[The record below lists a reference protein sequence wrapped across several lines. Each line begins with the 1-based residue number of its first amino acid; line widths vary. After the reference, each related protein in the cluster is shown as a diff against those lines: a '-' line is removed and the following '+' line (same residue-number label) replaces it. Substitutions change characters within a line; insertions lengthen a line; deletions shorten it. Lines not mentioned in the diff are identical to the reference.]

1 MSSSQQRL
9 MQGMH
14 QDLSCPVCLKL
25 FQSPVT
31 TECGHTFCQACLARV
46 ATEESEGKTSP
57 SCPTCQ
63 AITKVEHLRINQQ
76 MEHLVESFRQVPR
89 DHCEEHLD
97 PLSVYCEQDRQVIC
111 GVCASL
117 GKHKGHNIIT
127 AAEAHQRMKKQLPQ
141 QQVQLQ
147 EAQIRK
153 EKTIALLNRQIAEV
167 EETVSRFK
175 HQVADQLGAMRS
187 YLGALES
194 SLGQEAERVK
204 QQASEALQNER
215 KTVTRYLDQLKQ
227 MELVLG
233 EVQDEPQT
241 EFLRKYCLVVSRL
254 QKILG
259 ESPPIAR
266 MDIQLPIISDEFK
279 FQVWRKMFRAI
290 MPGRGHTYRIRL
302 HIDFFEQLNL
312 PALSLELALENLT
325 FDPATAQA
333 NLVVSEDG
341 KRVEC
346 VEHKQAVSPD
356 DPQRF
361 DKSNCLVSRQSFSQG
376 EHYWEVTVEDKPRW
390 AVGLIS
396 AETGRKGRL
405 HATPSNGFWLVGCK
419 EGKSYEAYVEHKE
432 PRSLKLEG
440 KPSRIGIYLSFDDG
454 LLAFYNASDE
464 DNLVQLFAFHE
475 RFTGTVFPFFDV
487 CWHDKGKN
495 SQPLIIYTPESQER

>member
-1 MSSSQQRL
+1 MSSSKQRL
-9 MQGMH
+9 IQGMH

-31 TECGHTFCQACLARV
+31 TECGHTFCQDCLSRV
-46 ATEESEGKTSP
+46 SKDEEDKATT
-57 SCPTCQ
+57 CPTCQ
-63 AITKVEHLRINQQ
+63 TITKVEQLHINQQ
-76 MEHLVESFRQVPR
+76 MENLVQSFKQVPQ

-97 PLSVYCEQDRQVIC
+97 PLSVYCEQDQQVIC

-167 EETVSRFK
+167 EDTVSQFK
-175 HQVADQLGAMRS
+175 QQVSEQLGVMRA
-187 YLGALES
+187 YLGALEV
-194 SLGQEAERVK
+194 SLGREAERV
-204 QQASEALQNER
+204 QHQATDALQNER
-215 KTVTRYLDQLKQ
+215 KTMTRYLEQLRQ
-227 MELVLG
+227 METVLG
-233 EVQDEPQT
+233 EVQDKPQT
-241 EFLRKYCLVVSRL
+241 EFLRQYCLVASRL

-279 FQVWRKMFRAI
+279 FQVWRKMYRAL
-290 MPGRGHTYRIRL
+290 MPG
-302 HIDFFEQLNL
+302 
-312 PALSLELALENLT
+312 LENLT
-325 FDPATAQA
+325 FDPDTAQA

-346 VEHKQAVSPD
+346 VEHKQAVSVD

-361 DKSNCLVSRQSFSQG
+361 DKANCVVSCQSFSQG
-376 EHYWEVTVEDKPRW
+376 EHYWEVTVGDKPRW
-390 AVGLIS
+390 TLGVIS

-405 HATPSNGFWLVGCK
+405 NALPSHGIWVLGCK
-419 EGKSYEAYVEHKE
+419 DGKTYEAHVEHKE
-432 PRSLKLEG
+432 PRVLKLEQ
-440 KPSRIGIYLSFDDG
+440 KPTRIGIYLSFDDG
-454 LLAFYNASDE
+454 ILAFYDSSDE
-464 DNLVQLFAFHE
+464 DNLVQIFAFHE
-475 RFTGTVFPFFDV
+475 RFTGTLYPFFDP

-495 SQPLIIYTPESQER
+495 SQALVIYTPQTE

>member
-1 MSSSQQRL
+1 MSGSQQRL

-14 QDLSCPVCLKL
+14 QDLSCPICLKL

-46 ATEESEGKTSP
+46 ATEESEGKAAP

-63 AITKVEHLRINQQ
+63 ALTKVEQLRINQQ

-175 HQVADQLGAMRS
+175 HQVSDQLGVMRS

-194 SLGQEAERVK
+194 TLGQEAERVQ
-204 QQASEALQNER
+204 QQATEALQNER

-227 MELVLG
+227 MEMVLG
-233 EVQDEPQT
+233 DVQDEPQT
-241 EFLRKYCLVVSRL
+241 EFLRKYCLVASKL

-290 MPGRGHTYRIRL
+290 MP
-302 HIDFFEQLNL
+302 
-312 PALSLELALENLT
+312 ALENLT
-325 FDPATAQA
+325 LDPATAQA

-346 VEHKQAVSPD
+346 VEHKQAVSLD

-376 EHYWEVTVEDKPRW
+376 EHYWEVTVDDKPRW
-390 AVGLIS
+390 ALGLIS

-440 KPSRIGIYLSFDDG
+440 KPNRIGIYLSFDDG
-454 LLAFYNASDE
+454 LLAFYDASDE
-464 DNLVQLFAFHE
+464 DNLVQIFAFHE
-475 RFTGTVFPFFDV
+475 RFTGTVYPFFDV

-495 SQPLIIYTPESQER
+495 SQPLIIYTPESQE

>member
-1 MSSSQQRL
+1 MSISQQHL

-14 QDLSCPVCLKL
+14 QDLSCPVCLQL

-46 ATEESEGKTSP
+46 ATEGGEGKTSP

-63 AITKVEHLRINQQ
+63 NLTKVEQLRINQQ

-147 EAQIRK
+147 ETQIRK
-153 EKTIALLNRQIAEV
+153 EKMIALLNRQIAEV

-175 HQVADQLGAMRS
+175 HQVADQLGAMRT
-187 YLGALES
+187 YLGVLES
-194 SLGQEAERVK
+194 SLGQEAERVQ
-204 QQASEALQNER
+204 QQACEALQNER

-227 MELVLG
+227 MEVVLG

-290 MPGRGHTYRIRL
+290 MP
-302 HIDFFEQLNL
+302 
-312 PALSLELALENLT
+312 ALENLT

-333 NLVVSEDG
+333 NLVVSDDG

-346 VEHKQAVSPD
+346 VEHKQAVSLD

-361 DKSNCLVSRQSFSQG
+361 DKSNSLVSRQSFTQG

-390 AVGLIS
+390 ALGLIS
-396 AETGRKGRL
+396 AEAVRKGRL
-405 HATPSNGFWLVGCK
+405 HATPSNGFWLVGCR
-419 EGKSYEAYVEHKE
+419 EGKNYEAYVEHKE
-432 PRSLKLEG
+432 PRALKLEG
-440 KPSRIGIYLSFDDG
+440 KPSRVGLYLSFDDG
-454 LLAFYNASDE
+454 LLAFYDASDE

-495 SQPLIIYTPESQER
+495 SQPLIIYTPESDNKSNK

>member
-14 QDLSCPVCLKL
+14 QDLSCPICLKL

-31 TECGHTFCQACLARV
+31 TECGHTFCQACLSRV
-46 ATEESEGKTSP
+46 ATEEDGGKAAP

-63 AITKVEHLRINQQ
+63 ALTKVEQLRINQQ

-147 EAQIRK
+147 EAQVRK

-175 HQVADQLGAMRS
+175 RQVSEQLGIMRS

-194 SLGQEAERVK
+194 SLGQEAERVEH
-204 QQASEALQNER
+204 QATEALQNER
-215 KTVTRYLDQLKQ
+215 KTVTRYLDQLRQ
-227 MELVLG
+227 METVLG

-241 EFLRKYCLVVSRL
+241 EFLRKYCLVASRL

-279 FQVWRKMFRAI
+279 FQVWRKMYRAL
-290 MPGRGHTYRIRL
+290 M
-302 HIDFFEQLNL
+302 
-312 PALSLELALENLT
+312 PALEVLT

-333 NLVVSEDG
+333 NLMVSEDG

-356 DPQRF
+356 DTQRF

-376 EHYWEVTVEDKPRW
+376 EHYWEVTVDDKPRW
-390 AVGLIS
+390 ALGIIS

-405 HATPSNGFWLVGCK
+405 HVTPSNGFWLVGCK
-419 EGKSYEAYVEHKE
+419 EGKNYEAYVEHKE

-454 LLAFYNASDE
+454 ILAFYDAGDE
-464 DNLVQLFAFHE
+464 DNLVQIFAFHE
-475 RFTGTVFPFFDV
+475 RFTGTVYPFFDV

-495 SQPLIIYTPESQER
+495 SQPLIIYTPEPQER

>member
-14 QDLSCPVCLKL
+14 QDLSCPICLKL

-46 ATEESEGKTSP
+46 ATEESEGKTTP

-63 AITKVEHLRINQQ
+63 ALTKVEQLRINQQ
-76 MEHLVESFRQVPR
+76 MEHLVQSFRQVPR

-167 EETVSRFK
+167 EVSVLDVCLSLLSRFK
-175 HQVADQLGAMRS
+175 HQVAEQLGVMRS
-187 YLGALES
+187 YLGVLES
-194 SLGQEAERVK
+194 SLGQEAEKVQ

-227 MELVLG
+227 MEMVLG

-241 EFLRKYCLVVSRL
+241 EFLRKYCLVASRL

-290 MPGRGHTYRIRL
+290 MP
-302 HIDFFEQLNL
+302 
-312 PALSLELALENLT
+312 ALENLT

-346 VEHKQAVSPD
+346 VEHKQAVSTD

-361 DKSNCLVSRQSFSQG
+361 DKSNCLVSSQSFSQG
-376 EHYWEVTVEDKPRW
+376 EHYWEVTVDDKPRW
-390 AVGLIS
+390 ALGVIS

-454 LLAFYNASDE
+454 LLAFYDASDE
-464 DNLVQLFAFHE
+464 DNLVQIFAFRE
-475 RFTGTVFPFFDV
+475 RFTGTAYPFFDV

>member
-1 MSSSQQRL
+1 MSDSKQRL
-9 MQGMH
+9 IQGMH

-31 TECGHTFCQACLARV
+31 TECGHTFCQNCLSGV
-46 ATEESEGKTSP
+46 PKEEDGKATA
-57 SCPTCQ
+57 CPTCQ
-63 AITKVEHLRINQQ
+63 ALTKVEQLRVNQQ
-76 MEHLVESFRQVPR
+76 MESLVECFRQVPR

-147 EAQIRK
+147 EAQVRK

-167 EETVSRFK
+167 EDTVTRFK
-175 HQVADQLGAMRS
+175 RQVSEQLGVMRA
-187 YLGALES
+187 YLGALEV
-194 SLGQEAERVK
+194 SLGQEAERV
-204 QQASEALQNER
+204 QHQATDALVNER
-215 KTVTRYLDQLKQ
+215 KTMARYLDQLKQ
-227 MELVLG
+227 MESVLG

-241 EFLRKYCLVVSRL
+241 EFLRKYCLVASRL

-279 FQVWRKMFRAI
+279 FQVWRKMFRAL
-290 MPGRGHTYRIRL
+290 MPT
-302 HIDFFEQLNL
+302 
-312 PALSLELALENLT
+312 LENLT
-325 FDPATAQA
+325 FDPDTAQA
-333 NLVVSEDG
+333 NLVVSDDG

-346 VEHKQAVSPD
+346 VEHKQPVSSD
-356 DPQRF
+356 DPLRF
-361 DKSNCLVSRQSFSQG
+361 DKANCLVTRQNFSKG
-376 EHYWEVTVEDKPRW
+376 EHYWEVTVDEKPRW
-390 AVGLIS
+390 SLGLIS

-405 HATPSNGFWLVGCK
+405 HPLPSNGFWIVACK
-419 EGKSYEAYVEHKE
+419 DGKSYEAYVEHKE
-432 PRSLKLEG
+432 PRPLKLEG
-440 KPSRIGIYLSFDDG
+440 KPSRIGIYLSFEDG
-454 LLAFYNASDE
+454 VLAFYDATDE
-464 DNLVQLFAFHE
+464 DNLVQFFAFRE
-475 RFTGTVFPFFDV
+475 RFSGTVYPFFDV

-495 SQPLIIYTPESQER
+495 CQPLVIYTPEPEGP

>member
-14 QDLSCPVCLKL
+14 QDLSCPICLKL

-46 ATEESEGKTSP
+46 ATEESEGKTAP

-63 AITKVEHLRINQQ
+63 ALTKVEQLRINQQ
-76 MEHLVESFRQVPR
+76 MEHLVQSFRQVPR

-153 EKTIALLNRQIAEV
+153 EKMIALLNRQIAEV

-175 HQVADQLGAMRS
+175 HQVAEQLGVMRS
-187 YLGALES
+187 YLGVLES
-194 SLGQEAERVK
+194 SLGQEAEKVQ

-215 KTVTRYLDQLKQ
+215 KTMTRYLDQLKQ
-227 MELVLG
+227 MEMVLG
-233 EVQDEPQT
+233 DVQDEPQT
-241 EFLRKYCLVVSRL
+241 EFLRKYCLVASRL

-290 MPGRGHTYRIRL
+290 MP
-302 HIDFFEQLNL
+302 
-312 PALSLELALENLT
+312 ALENLT

-333 NLVVSEDG
+333 NLMVSEDG

-346 VEHKQAVSPD
+346 VEYKQAVSTD

-361 DKSNCLVSRQSFSQG
+361 DKSNCLVSCQSFSQG
-376 EHYWEVTVEDKPRW
+376 EHYWEVTVDDKPRW
-390 AVGLIS
+390 ALGVIS

-419 EGKSYEAYVEHKE
+419 EGKNYEAYVEHKE

-454 LLAFYNASDE
+454 LLAFYDASDE
-464 DNLVQLFAFHE
+464 DNLVQIFAFRE
-475 RFTGTVFPFFDV
+475 RFTGTAYPFFDV